1 MKEEKQGLPRRTADR
16 FGPDSPQA
24 VRFQVVSHVSKRCF
38 STAHA
43 YRQSRTLAV

>member
-16 FGPDSPQA
+16 FGLYSPKA
-24 VRFQVVSHVSKRCF
+24 VRFKVVSHISKRCF

-43 YRQSRTLAV
+43 YRQLRTCEV

>member
-16 FGPDSPQA
+16 FGLNSPQA
-24 VRFQVVSHVSKRCF
+24 VRFQVVYHVSMRCF

-43 YRQSRTLAV
+43 YRQLRTLEV